1 MDFGM
6 FMEFQTRAGGDE
18 SSAFAEGFAL
28 AAAAESWGLDAA
40 WLSEF
45 HFSPDRS
52 VLSSPITVASAI
64 AARTERMRIGMA
76 VYVLPLNNPLRIAE
90 EVATVD
96 RISNGRLDLGVG
108 RSGFTYFYEAYG
120 IPYAESQGRFEETME
135 ILHKAWLGEPFS
147 YQGKYFQ
154 IKEAAVFPRPLQQPH
169 PPLRVAASRAE
180 TFARI
185 GDQGLPIFI
194 GLRGSGT
201 AEQASNLASY
211 REAWRRAGHAGTGS
225 VYLRVPLYAGA
236 SEKAAIEAARDTLVF
251 YFERQSKLV
260 AADAARR
267 AAASNDAGGDE
278 TRRQTAATLAELSY
292 EDILTSRVAVGSPQG
307 LVDRLLQLREELGL
321 DGIVAEMNAGGR
333 LSEQQVLASLRI
345 LTHDV
350 MPHFK

>member
-18 SSAFAEGFAL
+18 NSAFAEGFAL

-108 RSGFTYFYEAYG
+108 RSGFTYFY
-120 IPYAESQGRFEETME
+120 
-135 ILHKAWLGEPFS
+135 
-147 YQGKYFQ
+147 
-154 IKEAAVFPRPLQQPH
+154 
-169 PPLRVAASRAE
+169 
-180 TFARI
+180 
-185 GDQGLPIFI
+185 
-194 GLRGSGT
+194 
-201 AEQASNLASY
+201 
-211 REAWRRAGHAGTGS
+211 
-225 VYLRVPLYAGA
+225 LRVPLYAGA
-236 SEKAAIEAARDTLVF
+236 SEKAATDAARDTLVY

-278 TRRQTAATLAELSY
+278 TRRRTAATLAELSY

-307 LVDRLLQLREELGL
+307 LVDRLRQLREELGL

-333 LSEQQVLASLRI
+333 LSEEQVLASLRI